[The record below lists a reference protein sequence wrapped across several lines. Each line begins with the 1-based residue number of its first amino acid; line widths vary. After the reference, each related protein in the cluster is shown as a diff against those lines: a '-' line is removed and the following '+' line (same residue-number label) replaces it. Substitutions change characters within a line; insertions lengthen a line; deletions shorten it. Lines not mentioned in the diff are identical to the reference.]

1 MLLDP
6 RQIDAVY
13 EIREGDDSLRR
24 NRIAI
29 NIRHVALS
37 LGFNVGRRAL
47 ASCGNRTELLSSSAP
62 LNSAAD
68 CAPFPI
74 AQIPAVTDAEDLPEL
89 LATPH

>member
-1 MLLDP
+1 MKSERVTIRYAGIESLLIFAMW
-6 RQIDAVY
+6 R
-13 EIREGDDSLRR
+13 
-24 NRIAI
+24 
-29 NIRHVALS
+29 LS

-74 AQIPAVTDAEDLPEL
+74 AQIPAVTDAEDLPVL